1 MLGVGVSPV
10 AGQNFRGST
19 GSTLGGI
26 GLGVYSGATFG
37 LLGSLLPCDRTM
49 NGGRCAALGAS
60 LGGALG
66 VTMGGLIGAQNQD
79 ALLDRAESAGY
90 GALIGA
96 VVGVGL
102 RYGVRQ
108 YGWGDAVTV
117 AAIGGAVGAAPMG
130 TVIGAGAG
138 AATGAIL
145 WAVFP
150 RAGFS
155 DFVLFAVAGA
165 AVGGMIDWVN
175 GAATAKRTATPTFG
189 SSFSFSIR

>member
-1 MLGVGVSPV
+1 M
-10 AGQNFRGST
+10 GQSFRGST
-19 GSTLGGI
+19 ASTLGGI

-37 LLGSLLPCDRTM
+37 LVGSLLPCNRTM
-49 NGGRCAALGAS
+49 NGGRCAAAGAS

-66 VTMGGLIGAQNQD
+66 VAMGGLVGAQNQD
-79 ALLDRAESAGY
+79 ALIDRAESAGY

-117 AAIGGAVGAAPMG
+117 AAIGGAVGAAPVG
-130 TVIGAGAG
+130 TGIGAGAG
-138 AATGAIL
+138 AVTGAL
-145 WAVFP
+145 VWAVFP

-155 DFVLFAVAGA
+155 DFVLFTLAGA
-165 AVGGMIDWVN
+165 AVGGMIDWAN
-175 GAATAKRTATPTFG
+175 GAATAKRTTTPSFG